1 MAPLTARSDEDPHF
15 PAPEEGSF
23 VLLVDDEPLILRSLK
38 RILERVGY
46 EIALAE
52 SVAEAERY
60 LTDPRLDVVLVDL
73 LLGPVS
79 GLELL
84 EKIKSMRP
92 EVEVIVMT
100 GHGSIES
107 AVGCIR
113 RGAFDYLE
121 KPFDDLHRIQTTV
134 RKAIDRRSLV
144 RRNSQLEDELRSR
157 SSIPEFVGKS
167 PAMRALANKIHS
179 LRHNESHVLIQG
191 ESGTGKELV
200 AYAVHSSSPRASG
213 DFVPVDC
220 GALPETIIESELF
233 GHEKGAFTGATEE
246 RPGKFEAANGGTLF
260 LDEIGN
266 TSPEFQQNILR
277 AIEYQEIQRVGS
289 AHPLTVDV
297 RIITATNA
305 NLEEEI
311 SAGRFRQDLYDR
323 LRFEVIRIPPLR
335 ERPEDIPP
343 LADHF
348 VHQILEEVPG
358 LEEREFSDRARAA
371 MMHYTW
377 PGNVREL
384 KFAAERA
391 ACVAR
396 GPRLEVEDLPPEVA
410 GGGQATSEPD
420 RQGFEAELE
429 GFELNLLRRSLAAAN
444 WNQRKAAESLELSYD
459 QFRHFYRKH
468 HLSREKP
475 E

>member
-1 MAPLTARSDEDPHF
+1 MNAHILIADDQ
-15 PAPEEGSF
+15 PE
-23 VLLVDDEPLILRSLK
+23 IRNT
-38 RILERVGY
+38 
-46 EIALAE
+46 LAE
-52 SVAEAERY
+52 SLVAEGRSVHACGTGTEALAY
-60 LTDPRLDVVLVDL
+60 LKEGDRNVDMVILDLDF
-73 LLGPVS
+73 GKGEPD
-79 GLELL
+79 GLEILREIRKINETLPVIILTGKGNVETAVTALRCGASDFIEKDFYLEDRLELSL
-84 EKIKSMRP
+84 EKLDRMLAVLNENERLKAEVQDLDREVQFYRGEVGKRYRIIGKSRQMDQVLRQA
-92 EVEVIVMT
+92 E
-100 GHGSIES
+100 
-107 AVGCIR
+107 
-113 RGAFDYLE
+113 
-121 KPFDDLHRIQTTV
+121 
-134 RKAIDRRSLV
+134 LV
-144 RRNSQLEDELRSR
+144 A
-157 SSIPEFVGKS
+157 SIPR
-167 PAMRALANKIHS
+167 PA
-179 LRHNESHVLIQG
+179 LILG
-191 ESGTGKELV
+191 EPGTGKELV
-200 AYAVHSSSPRASG
+200 AAAIHYGGVRKDRP
-213 DFVPVDC
+213 FVKVNC
-220 GALPETIIESELF
+220 AAISTHLLESELF

-335 ERPEDIPP
+335 DRPEDIPP

-358 LEEREFSDRARAA
+358 LEERAFSDRARAA